1 MTGDGIAE
9 MMDNI
14 MSQVYEY
21 KIVPEKL
28 QAENNPNEQVE
39 KDKGLVDL
47 NAPRKSVN
55 RKPGEEETPQAGTC
69 C

>member
-1 MTGDGIAE
+1 MKYFETSAMTGDGIAE

-28 QAENNPNEQVE
+28 QQEQ
-39 KDKGLVDL
+39 
-47 NAPRKSVN
+47 N
-55 RKPGEEETPQAGTC
+55 PQAVSENREGIVKLN
-69 C
+69 

>member
-1 MTGDGIAE
+1 MKYFETSAMTGDGIAE

-28 QAENNPNEQVE
+28 QEDQN
-39 KDKGLVDL
+39 
-47 NAPRKSVN
+47 
-55 RKPGEEETPQAGTC
+55 PQAAVDSR
-69 C
+69 

>member
-21 KIVPEKL
+21 KIVPEKQ
-28 QAENNPNEQVE
+28 QAEQNPGAQVE
-39 KDKGLVDL
+39 DKGIVDL
-47 NAPRKSVN
+47 NAPRKSSMQ
-55 RKPGEEETPQAGTC
+55 RTGDETPQGGTC